1 MHIDFKQI
9 MTIFEKQLEELAKED
24 LELLIGLQER
34 YDLEFKSSEYGRTE
48 PAVKEMLKDIS
59 AMANAHGGHLLIG
72 ITEDDEGRA
81 EEILGIESAEEEGQ
95 RVMNICLSCIDP
107 KIPGIKTHSI
117 KVSDKRS
124 VLAIH
129 VPRSHRAPHMVSG
142 KGVYRFFVRHDRSID
157 HMSVEEI
164 RDSVLKN
171 RYLVED
177 LKEFLKERRTEIL
190 ERRGRAPMFYL
201 TATPPLTLENEIL
214 DASDPCLRE
223 LILSMPP
230 SIEGVSVDRLQGG
243 SLLPT
248 MNGLMLSM
256 RELANFEIFRNG
268 HVEAIY
274 SLEELELP
282 ESGPGKKFFYSHVL
296 VNYPVFFIELV
307 RRIAE
312 HIGLE
317 EPMALTV
324 WFLNVG
330 DFYLSGKPR
339 PLKAV
344 HGAPAVSFCAF
355 EQHIEDLTAPKK
367 LGELIADR
375 IWNSFGFEKAEI
387 G

>member
-1 MHIDFKQI
+1 LSIEV

-34 YDLEFKSSEYGRTE
+34 YDLEFKSSTYERTE
-48 PAVKEMLKDIS
+48 SAIKEMLKDIS
-59 AMANAHGGHLLIG
+59 GMANAYGGHLFLG
-72 ITEDDEGRA
+72 ISEDDEGRA
-81 EEILGIESAEEEGQ
+81 EKVLGIEDAEEEGQ

-107 KIPGIKTHSI
+107 KIPAMKTHSI
-117 KVSDKRS
+117 KVSDKTS

-142 KGVYRFFVRHDRSID
+142 KGVNRFFVRHDRSIN

-177 LKEFLKERRTEIL
+177 LKEFLKERRTEVL

-214 DASDPCLRE
+214 DASDPRLRE
-223 LILSMPP
+223 LLLSMPP

-243 SLLPT
+243 GLMPT

-274 SLEELELP
+274 SLEVLELP
-282 ESGPGKKFFYSHVL
+282 ESGPGKNFLYPHVL
-296 VNYPVFFIELV
+296 ANYPVFFVELV

-317 EPMALTV
+317 EAMSLTV
-324 WFLNVG
+324 WFFNVG
-330 DFYLSGKPR
+330 DFYLSSKPR
-339 PLKAV
+339 PLRAV
-344 HGAPAVSFCAF
+344 HGAPAVSFCVF
-355 EQHIEDLTAPKK
+355 EQQIEDFSAPKK

-375 IWNSFGFEKAEI
+375 IWNSFGFEKAEK